1 MSIGATGGICT
12 VPDCDTIVA
21 DAHVCS
27 TCAHRLAIA
36 LGDVADVMAELETEL
51 IRQGRRG
58 GRVGGR
64 SAETPLPFDVSASI
78 VADALLSTLTSWA
91 LIVAGDLLGTPPA
104 TGAPGL
110 AAWLGE
116 RAEEIRHRPDGG
128 VCVDEVTAAVEAA
141 RDQVHDPGAGVLSAL
156 LGVCPECGQALY
168 GRDTVREARCRRD
181 DCGGVVDSAEW
192 RYEARQQLAEAVLPA
207 ADAARA
213 ATVVLGEEVSA
224 ARVRQ
229 WRSRGRLIP
238 SSTGAAER
246 PLYLVSEVCR
256 LARGAVSASAR

>member
-1 MSIGATGGICT
+1 MSTGGICT
-12 VPDCDTIVA
+12 VPDCGAIVA

-27 TCAHRLAIA
+27 MCAHRLAVA
-36 LGDVADVMAELETEL
+36 LGDVAEVAAELETEL
-51 IRQGRRG
+51 TRQGRRG

-64 SAETPLPFDVSASI
+64 SAEIPLPFDVSASI
-78 VADALLSTLTSWA
+78 VADAQLSTLTSWA

-116 RAEEIRHRPDGG
+116 RVEEIRHRPDGG
-128 VCVDEVTAAVEAA
+128 GCVDEVTAAVEAA
-141 RDQVHDPGAGVLSAL
+141 RDQVHGPGDGDLSAL

-168 GRDTVREARCRRD
+168 GRNTVRQARCRRD
-181 DCGGVVDSAEW
+181 GCDGVVDTAEW
-192 RYEARQQLAEAVLPA
+192 RYEARQRLAGSVLPA

-213 ATVVLGEEVSA
+213 ASLLVGADISA
-224 ARVRQ
+224 ALVRQ

-256 LARGAVSASAR
+256 LARGAAGASAL